1 MAIAIR
7 KDNNLSTSIS
17 ELFDELDFKPR
28 HRVYIKPNL
37 CGREP
42 IRLGENTSIEV
53 LDALID
59 VLYSYDCEIII
70 GHGALLGSSDH
81 TTTFNDTLRQSGY
94 DKYLSHD
101 KATIINLDKLERTKV
116 NIEEMTFH
124 LPLKFLKEEIDT
136 YINLAK
142 IKTHMETS
150 VSFSLKNQMG
160 LPAPQDRIMM
170 HKTNLSKT
178 IAKLAL
184 YCKPDLNILE
194 GFPAMEKNG
203 PHHGIPKNLNLI
215 AASTDMVELDSFVSL
230 ILNYDLQKIQHIKYA
245 FELGVGKYFDSDKI
259 EVYND
264 FFVNDFQKA
273 VSAYKFGRK
282 MFAYPTFSCSRCI
295 NAVNLSGREFKIHPL
310 KYIKVILNSL
320 FSFKKIN
327 IIFGHA
333 DLLDLDLEG
342 KMICIGS
349 CSKKFANQ
357 NNALLLDKCP
367 PTIDEAKEFI
377 VRNV

>member
-1 MAIAIR
+1 MSIAIR
-7 KDNNLSTSIS
+7 KDDDIKSSIS
-17 ELFDELDFKPR
+17 EIFEELNFKPK
-28 HRVYIKPNL
+28 HKVYIKPNL

-59 VLYSYDCEIII
+59 VLFDYGCEIII

-101 KATIINLDKLERTKV
+101 KVKIIDLDKLQRTKV
-116 NIEEMTFH
+116 NIGEMTFH
-124 LPLKFLKEEIDT
+124 LPLKFLNEEIDT

-184 YCKPDLNILE
+184 HCKPDLSILE

-215 AASTDMVELDSFVSL
+215 AASSDMVELDSFMSL

-245 FELGVGKYFDSDKI
+245 FELGVGKYFEMSKI
-259 EVYND
+259 EKYND
-264 FFVNDFQKA
+264 YFINDFQKA

-295 NAVNLSGREFKIHPL
+295 NAVNLSGREFKKHPL
-310 KYIKVILNSL
+310 KYFNVIFKSL
-320 FSFKKIN
+320 FSAKKLN

-333 DLLDLDLEG
+333 DLLDLNLDG

-357 NNALLLDKCP
+357 NNAVLLDKCP
-367 PTIDEAKEFI
+367 PSIEETKEFI
-377 VRNV
+377 VKNV